1 MRRMIDGFVHRKG
14 LHCESTAVRDVLDFY
29 GLKISEYM
37 AFGLDCTF
45 GFEYFRKKI
54 PYRPFYISGKICTFP
69 NTLPKFLGINVEKKT
84 ADDAD
89 EAWNYVKELI
99 NRNIPVPMFV
109 DMYYL
114 DYMQIPKEPWNHFGN
129 HVIVL
134 VGYDEEKGEAY
145 IADSSF
151 EGIQTI
157 SLKSLAQARNSKFE
171 PFPPENTWFEI
182 NVPKTTK
189 PLSKATEMAI
199 KETAKNMIHPS
210 RENHGISGIR
220 LLAEDIVNWSE
231 ITSSAEE
238 LKLALF
244 LQYIDLEIAGTGG
257 GNFRKMYSSFIKESA
272 RLLSNRKLE
281 IISHE
286 IAISAG
292 LWSETANLIREAG
305 QITKI
310 KGVNKTLAKA
320 KNKLLK
326 IAKIEE
332 KAFVEML

>member
-1 MRRMIDGFVHRKG
+1 MIDGFVHRKG

>member
-1 MRRMIDGFVHRKG
+1 MMVDGFVHRPG
-14 LHCESTAVRDVLDFY
+14 FHCESTAVRDVLEFY

-45 GFEYFRKKI
+45 GFEYLRKKF
-54 PYRPFYISGKICTFP
+54 PYRPFYINGKICTFP

-89 EAWNYVKELI
+89 KAWNYVKELI
-99 NRNIPVPMFV
+99 NRNIPVPIFV

-114 DYMQIPKEPWNHFGN
+114 DYMKIPKEPWNHFGN

-134 VGYDEEKGEAY
+134 VGYDEKKGEAY

-151 EGIQTI
+151 EGMQAI
-157 SLKSLAQARNSKFE
+157 SLQSLAQARNSKFE
-171 PFPPENTWFEI
+171 PFPPENAWFEI

-189 PLSKATEMAI
+189 PLSKAAEMAI

-210 RENHGISGIR
+210 RENCGICGIR
-220 LLAEDIVNWSE
+220 LLAEDIVNWPE
-231 ITSSAEE
+231 ITSSTEE
-238 LKLALF
+238 LKLALI

-257 GNFRKMYSSFIKESA
+257 GNFRKMYSRFIKESA
-272 RLLSNRKLE
+272 KLISNRKLE

-286 IAISAG
+286 IAKSAE
-292 LWSETANLIREAG
+292 LWSETANLIRQAS
-305 QITKI
+305 QTAKTKI
-310 KGVNKTLAKA
+310 VNKILTKA

-326 IAKIEE
+326 IAKNEE
-332 KAFVEML
+332 KAFLEML

>member
-69 NTLPKFLGINVEKKT
+69 NTLPKFLGIGVKKRTASNVDK
-84 ADDAD
+84 
-89 EAWNYVKELI
+89 AWSCAKELI
-99 NRNIPVPMFV
+99 NRGIPVPMFV

-114 DYMQIPKEPWNHFGN
+114 DYMQISKEPWNHFGN

-145 IADSSF
+145 VADSTF
-151 EGIQTI
+151 GGIQTI
-157 SLKSLAQARNSKFE
+157 TLQSLAQARNSKFE
-171 PFPPENTWFEI
+171 PFPPKNISFEI
-182 NVPKTTK
+182 NVPKMTK
-189 PLSKATEMAI
+189 PLSKAVEMAI
-199 KETAKNMIHPS
+199 KETAKNMIYPP
-210 RENHGISGIR
+210 RENCGISGIR
-220 LLAEDIVNWSE
+220 LLAEDIVNWPE
-231 ITSSAEE
+231 LSSSTEE

-272 RLLSNRKLE
+272 NLLSDRKLE
-281 IISHE
+281 IISYE
-286 IAISAG
+286 IAIPAG
-292 LWSETANLIREAG
+292 LWSEIANLIREAG

-310 KGVNKTLAKA
+310 KSVNKTLTKA

-332 KAFVEML
+332 KTFVKML